1 MPQGDIFIYDC
12 FTGKSNFHGYF
23 DPKDP
28 DRATILHQNSLSGII
43 VKKEK
48 YNIPLSDAETE
59 FRKNGSTNW
68 SLLENDPDRKIFYN
82 SCDEL
87 RSAHIKRLELLESK
101 PRDCLTAPEKVFMQT
116 HRDRQICFDDTAYK
130 MLRFWR
136 EGCCAKK
143 MWQFWDQ
150 NSGNAVDIIKL
161 HPVTHFHL
169 PPHRELMERDNIH
182 GSISTSIS
190 IKATLNGIVL
200 QSLWIDFTEMDC
212 LLFSHCECAPFFF
225 GETTDEPP
233 LFQVRSRREEDFI
246 ILTFFEPLPTEETDI
261 PFKSEWRFRY
271 KDLLYEVRSILSDL
285 EENEEDFPPGVPVQT
300 DARETLAYKIEN
312 EIIKNRSH

>member
-87 RSAHIKRLELLESK
+87 RSAHIKRLKLLESK
-101 PRDCLTAPEKVFMQT
+101 PRDCLTAPEKFL
-116 HRDRQICFDDTAYK
+116 C
-130 MLRFWR
+130 
-136 EGCCAKK
+136 
-143 MWQFWDQ
+143 
-150 NSGNAVDIIKL
+150 KL
-161 HPVTHFHL
+161 T
-169 PPHRELMERDNIH
+169 
-182 GSISTSIS
+182 
-190 IKATLNGIVL
+190 
-200 QSLWIDFTEMDC
+200 
-212 LLFSHCECAPFFF
+212 
-225 GETTDEPP
+225 
-233 LFQVRSRREEDFI
+233 
-246 ILTFFEPLPTEETDI
+246 ETDRSVLMTPHTKCSVSGGKDAARKKCGSSGIKI
-261 PFKSEWRFRY
+261 PVMRLTSSNFIR
-271 KDLLYEVRSILSDL
+271 
-285 EENEEDFPPGVPVQT
+285 
-300 DARETLAYKIEN
+300 
-312 EIIKNRSH
+312 